1 MAEYVILVNE
11 ADDALGLME
20 KMAAHE
26 QGMLHRAFSVFLFND
41 RGELLL
47 QQRAL
52 SKYHSG
58 GLWTNTCCSHPR
70 DGETNLQAAQRRL
83 LEEMG
88 VQVPLEHRFQ
98 FIYKAHLDQG
108 LTEHELDH
116 VFTGTFNG
124 VPQPDPNEVESW
136 KWMSMDDLQA
146 DITYNPQQYTA
157 WFKIILN
164 AYLQP
169 LQR

>member
-11 ADDALGLME
+11 ADEALGLME